1 MSMGGNR
8 LKAYERRLERNKE
21 RILQA
26 TLELFQVH
34 GIKKTT
40 INDIARKAGVS
51 LATVYNHFG
60 SKEDLVRTAVKYFLT
75 RAAADFRK
83 IVEGGLPFMEK
94 MEQVLLYKSDMFGQY
109 QGELLQT
116 IISEDPEIRQLV
128 DSVSRVEITQ
138 YVIDFYEEGK
148 RQGYINPELSTETIM
163 RFSEITRKGMA
174 AESSLSED
182 PEHNRKLLQELIP
195 LYLYGIMGK
204 PGK

>member
-1 MSMGGNR
+1 M
-8 LKAYERRLERNKE
+8 KAHERRIERNKE
-21 RILQA
+21 RILRA

-40 INDIARKAGVS
+40 TTDIAQKAGVS
-51 LATVYNHFG
+51 PATVYNHFG
-60 SKEDLVRTAVKYFLT
+60 SKDDLVRAAVKYFLT
-75 RAAADFRK
+75 GAAADFRN
-83 IVEGGLPFMEK
+83 IMEGDLPFMEK

-128 DSVSRVEITQ
+128 DSVSRVEITP

-148 RQGYINPELSTETIM
+148 RQGYINPELSTKTIM
-163 RFSEITRKGMA
+163 RFSEITRRGMA

-182 PEHNRKLLQELIP
+182 PEYNRKLLEDLIP
-195 LYLYGIMGK
+195 LYLYGIMGNS
-204 PGK
+204 GK

>member
-1 MSMGGNR
+1 M
-8 LKAYERRLERNKE
+8 KAHERRIERNKE

-40 INDIARKAGVS
+40 TNDIARKAGVS
-51 LATVYNHFG
+51 PATVYNHFG
-60 SKEDLVRTAVKYFLT
+60 NKEELIYAAVRYFLT
-75 RAAADFRK
+75 NIAADFRN
-83 IVEGGLPFMEK
+83 IMEGDLPFMEK

-128 DSVSRVEITQ
+128 DSVSRVEITP

-163 RFSEITRKGMA
+163 RFSEITRRGMA

-182 PEHNRKLLQELIP
+182 PEYNRKLLEDLIP
-195 LYLYGIMGK
+195 LYLYGIMGN

>member
-1 MSMGGNR
+1 MVKE
-8 LKAYERRLERNKE
+8 LKASRQRLERNKE

-40 INDIARKAGVS
+40 ASDIAGKAGVS
-51 LATVYNHFG
+51 PATVYNHFG
-60 SKEDLVRTAVKYFLT
+60 NKEDLVHAAVKYFLT
-75 RAAADFRK
+75 AAAADFRK
-83 IVEGGLPFMEK
+83 IVEGDRPFMEK
-94 MEQVLLYKSDMFGQY
+94 LEQILLYKSEMFGQY

-116 IISEDPEIRQLV
+116 LISEDPEIRQLV
-128 DSVSRVEITQ
+128 DSVSRVEITP
-138 YVIDFYEEGK
+138 YVIEFYEEGK

-163 RFSEITRKGMA
+163 RFSEITRRGMA

-182 PEHNRKLLQELIP
+182 PEYNRKLLQELIP
-195 LYLYGIMGK
+195 LYLYGLMGK

>member
-1 MSMGGNR
+1 MR
-8 LKAYERRLERNKE
+8 A
-21 RILQA
+21 
-26 TLELFQVH
+26 
-34 GIKKTT
+34 
-40 INDIARKAGVS
+40 
-51 LATVYNHFG
+51 
-60 SKEDLVRTAVKYFLT
+60 AVKYFLT
-75 RAAADFRK
+75 GAAADFRK
-83 IVEGGLPFMEK
+83 IVEGDLPFMEK
-94 MEQVLLYKSDMFGQY
+94 MEQVLLFKSDMFGQY

-148 RQGYINPELSTETIM
+148 RQGYINPELSTETII
-163 RFSEITRKGMA
+163 RFSEITRRGMA

-204 PGK
+204 PGKYYA